1 MGYTD
6 INQALLN
13 RRPNAQP
20 DGMREVKINRKGT
33 MAITWTAGENSKG
46 RQEPARTRNTVPKS

>member
-20 DGMREVKINRKGT
+20 DGMREVKRNRKGT
-33 MAITWTAGENSKG
+33 MTITWTAGEKSKG
-46 RQEPARTRNTVPKS
+46 RQEPA

>member
-20 DGMREVKINRKGT
+20 DGMREVKRNRKGT

-46 RQEPARTRNTVPKS
+46 RQEPARTGNTVPKS